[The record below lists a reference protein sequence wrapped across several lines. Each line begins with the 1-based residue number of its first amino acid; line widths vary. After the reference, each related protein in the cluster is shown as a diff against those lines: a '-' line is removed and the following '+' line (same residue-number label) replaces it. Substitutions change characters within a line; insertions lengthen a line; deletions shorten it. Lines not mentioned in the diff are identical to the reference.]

1 MLYSSLNKFREATTN
16 SIKTILSSRRY
27 NNRQL
32 LEEDTIKE
40 RFLPHRLLREGT
52 SNNNLTT
59 SNMTNKA
66 RTTINNT
73 IRIMINKG
81 RTMVSKINHTTS
93 SNRVDRTT
101 HPHINNSKD
110 MEYEGHP
117 LHQMLEM
124 IIDSR
129 GTMTTI
135 ETNVVATV
143 VTWVVVETTP
153 TTATWEAG
161 EVEEYR
167 HITINKDTTTDEV
180 RVESIQ
186 EKEEAMLHL
195 LRRE

>member
-1 MLYSSLNKFREATTN
+1 
-16 SIKTILSSRRY
+16 
-27 NNRQL
+27 
-32 LEEDTIKE
+32 
-40 RFLPHRLLREGT
+40 
-52 SNNNLTT
+52 
-59 SNMTNKA
+59 
-66 RTTINNT
+66 
-73 IRIMINKG
+73 
-81 RTMVSKINHTTS
+81 
-93 SNRVDRTT
+93 
-101 HPHINNSKD
+101 
-110 MEYEGHP
+110 MEYESHP
-117 LHQMLEM
+117 LHQMLET

-143 VTWVVVETTP
+143 VTWVVVET